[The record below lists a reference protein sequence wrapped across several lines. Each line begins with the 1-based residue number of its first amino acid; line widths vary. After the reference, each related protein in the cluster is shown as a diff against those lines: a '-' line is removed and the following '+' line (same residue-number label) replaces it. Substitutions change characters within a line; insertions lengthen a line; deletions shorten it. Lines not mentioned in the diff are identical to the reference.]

1 MTNTTKIQIIQAMRH
16 GLDLRLLRGDV
27 PWSLAGTSGDRRDK
41 NIMVRSALVD
51 RINENLEADGYRA
64 ALDLVPSPAGRY
76 KLELVVT
83 SASGDREVWQW

>member
-1 MTNTTKIQIIQAMRH
+1 MKNDTRIKIIQAMRH

-27 PWSLAGTSGDRRDK
+27 PWSLAGTSGDRRDR

-51 RINENLEADGYRA
+51 RINQALEADGYRA

-83 SASGDREVWQW
+83 GPAETPEVWQW